1 MQTFVHF
8 LIIGVV
14 GYLCGSFNS
23 AIVVSKKLCGFDIRT
38 KGSGNAGLTNVHRTL
53 GGKYT
58 LMVLAGDII
67 KAAIALEVGGY
78 LMGSFGKLIAGAF
91 VIARHVFPLYFGFK
105 GGKGILVGATMVA
118 LFDWRIFL
126 ILFAIFV
133 VLVAITRWIS
143 LGSIVGALGF
153 PILTW
158 AFYGDVKTTALSA
171 AMAAAV
177 IFMHRSNIVRIVH
190 GTENKLSL
198 KGKNVDH

>member
-1 MQTFVHF
+1 MQTVFKL

-23 AIVVSKKLCGFDIRT
+23 AIVVSKTLGGFDIRT
-38 KGSGNAGLTNVHRTL
+38 KGSGNAGLTNVHRTM

-67 KAAIALEVGGY
+67 KAAIALLVGGY
-78 LMGSFGKLIAGAF
+78 LMGPFGKLIAGAF
-91 VIARHVFPLYFGFK
+91 VIAGHVFPLYFGFK
-105 GGKGILVGATMVA
+105 GGKGVLVGATMIA

-126 ILFAIFV
+126 ILLAVFI
-133 VLVAITRWIS
+133 LMVALTKWIS
-143 LGSIVGALGF
+143 LGSICGAIGF

-158 AFYGDVKTTALSA
+158 VFYGDVKITVLSA
-171 AMAAAV
+171 VMAAAV
-177 IFMHRSNIVRIVH
+177 IFMHRSNIVRILH

-198 KGKNVDH
+198 KGKNASN